1 MFWTVLFSILIVLIV
16 LRAAVLHRRENST
29 VTDDFA
35 RLPPEVKLAVLKERL
50 LETPSMEN
58 LGNLDSFCKAEN
70 IPFDTDAYRPLL
82 QEQLRVA
89 GEENAIALDEDIYEK
104 ETRILDALS
113 PLEFAKAKVE
123 QDKGNETG
131 RRALVLEGI
140 LRCYSDEKIEAA
152 LEELAKDY
160 APAEAFL
167 AEYRELKKLRDE
179 SGADDKSIAKL
190 EETKIRW
197 TSRMQAA
204 AEKLQAD

>member
-1 MFWTVLFSILIVLIV
+1 MFWTILFTILIALIV
-16 LRAAVLHRRENST
+16 VRAAVLHHRENST
-29 VTDDFA
+29 VTDEFT

-70 IPFDTDAYRPLL
+70 LPFDAGAYRPLL
-82 QEQLRVA
+82 QEQLRTA

-104 ETRILDALS
+104 ETRVLDAIP
-113 PLEFAKAKVE
+113 PLEFTRAKAE
-123 QDKGNETG
+123 QEKGNEAG

-140 LRCYSDEKIEAA
+140 LRCYSDEKIEGT

-167 AEYRELKKLRDE
+167 TEYRELKKLRDE